1 MISRKNDEQ
10 EQIYSSAARW
20 DNMAR
25 RKLTKNDTTSDKRER
40 RICGHFQLVIE
51 FNVKSIGEC
60 VSVKILCAL
69 SARVLVG
76 PHTRTRLINLFYIQQ
91 LVLSCLLHNINF
103 ISAVESA

>member
-1 MISRKNDEQ
+1 MISKKNDEQ

-40 RICGHFQLVIE
+40 ICGHFQLVIE

-60 VSVKILCAL
+60 VSVKISCVL